1 MLAKTFRRVED
12 HTPPWVNRAIRRQ
25 TERNIERFR
34 RAGPMAITRR
44 LEELEGEWDIE
55 RVLETNA
62 SSLILLG
69 LGFGTCVNKR
79 WLLLP
84 TVVAG
89 FLLQHALQGWCP
101 PIGLLRR
108 LGVRTAAEIG
118 YEAAALRSLR
128 GDFDYM
134 GGEDGDVC
142 GELPEDDDASLCCE
156 PR

>member
-1 MLAKTFRRVED
+1 MLAKTFRRVENN
-12 HTPPWVNRAIRRQ
+12 TPPWVNRAIRRQ
-25 TERNIERFR
+25 TERNIERYR
-34 RAGPMAITRR
+34 RAGPMAITWR

-118 YEAAALRSLR
+118 YEAAALRALR
-128 GDFDYM
+128 GDFDYL
-134 GGEDGDVC
+134 GEVDEDVC
-142 GELPEDDDASLCCE
+142 PEPDADDAAICCE
-156 PR
+156 P